1 MGTNRHESPYALGWV
16 FKVRL
21 SWPGYFKN
29 RSILSITPIPFLRTK
44 RFHGSGC
51 LYRKDNSSL
60 VLSQRPQPCSGCPDR
75 IRGSERLHAW
85 YRNKNLS
92 PFQPLSV
99 FLAYMLSLHDNIT
112 KLPRSFRTDWLVSNC
127 CSHETLLHFGHPGP
141 PWIICYYHQDL
152 HDRWLTLESLPKH
165 SRPPARPSYS
175 V

>member
-1 MGTNRHESPYALGWV
+1 MPTSLTYIILLARGSSPWRPAADMGTNRHESPCALGWV

-99 FLAYMLSLHDNIT
+99 LRFTLTNSLHDNIT
-112 KLPRSFRTDWLVSNC
+112 KLPRSFRTD
-127 CSHETLLHFGHPGP
+127 
-141 PWIICYYHQDL
+141 
-152 HDRWLTLESLPKH
+152 
-165 SRPPARPSYS
+165 
-175 V
+175 